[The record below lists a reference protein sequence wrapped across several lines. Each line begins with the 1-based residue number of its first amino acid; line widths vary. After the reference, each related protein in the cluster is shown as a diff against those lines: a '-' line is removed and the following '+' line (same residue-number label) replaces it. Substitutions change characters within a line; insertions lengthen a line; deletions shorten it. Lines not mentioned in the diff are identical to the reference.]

1 MPTHSGTNFKFE
13 ILQIMNHK
21 TFEIYF
27 STDNLKLAYYRI
39 VCWPERL
46 VKDRFGIHAF
56 GAQLDKNLKQ
66 LSEKLISGK
75 YSPQRGFKYYE
86 PKSSGTQRT
95 KTLLMIEDAL
105 VYQAIAN
112 VIAARNYE
120 LLAEHDDFVFG
131 SVLMPDTQQGTELI
145 KQDNPKYFF
154 FKFWKS
160 LFVRFKNSV
169 IKAIEQDKA
178 THKFETD
185 ITGFFDSI
193 PHYNLLLT
201 LSTHFGVEDEILDLL
216 SVCLNAWSGTKES
229 STPGVGI
236 PQGPQPSYL
245 LANLLLYP
253 LDKQLISEA
262 FKYYRYMDDI
272 KIYGYSESELRNV
285 LVHIDNYLKGH
296 GLSINS
302 KKTGITAIDVAKEDE
317 TVKELRRFEVIGNDY
332 TGDETFVTELSEGGL
347 ESNIIKSLLELSEQ
361 SPEEH
366 DESDTKKQLENITD
380 PEKIISFWEKEISDV
395 EKELPSLFK
404 TDSLELADPEKTDDI
419 DFIRLS
425 AKYGTAVRSLN
436 EYKQVKASDNL
447 LPYWLFALKK
457 FYWRASNYILT
468 LQHYRDNETLK
479 EELISIYLT
488 DKNYECYRYYI
499 IICLTYNF
507 KYSDRELREFFKYLK
522 TETSGLVRYALYCM
536 LIKHSDD
543 QQLKSTLRAQ
553 LSKEANNYLK
563 LITLDYWKRDANRVS
578 TMDELVKQMG
588 L

>member
-1 MPTHSGTNFKFE
+1 MSD
-13 ILQIMNHK
+13 K

-56 GAQLDKNLKQ
+56 GAQLDKNVKQ

-131 SVLMPDTQQGTELI
+131 SVLMPDTKQGTELLN
-145 KQDNPKYFF
+145 QDNSKYFF

-160 LFVRFKNSV
+160 LFVRFKDSV

-302 KKTGITAIDVAKEDE
+302 KKTSITAIDAAKEDE

-332 TGDETFVTELSEGGL
+332 TGDETFITELSEGGL
-347 ESNIIKSLLELSEQ
+347 ESNIIKSLLGLSEQ

-380 PEKIISFWEKEISDV
+380 PEKIIAFWEKEISEV

-404 TDSLELADPEKTDDI
+404 RDSLELADPEKTDDI

-425 AKYGTAVRSLN
+425 AKYGTAVRSVN
-436 EYKQVKASDNL
+436 EYKQVKAANHL

-488 DKNYECYRYYI
+488 DKNYECYRYHI
-499 IICLTYNF
+499 ITCLTYNF
-507 KYSDRELREFFKYLK
+507 RYSDRELREFFKYLK
-522 TETSGLVRYALYCM
+522 AENSELVRYALYCM

-543 QQLKSTLRAQ
+543 QQLKSTLRVQ
-553 LSKEANNYLK
+553 LSREANNYLK

-578 TMDELVKQMG
+578 SMDELVKQMG

>member
-1 MPTHSGTNFKFE
+1 
-13 ILQIMNHK
+13 
-21 TFEIYF
+21 
-27 STDNLKLAYYRI
+27 
-39 VCWPERL
+39 
-46 VKDRFGIHAF
+46 
-56 GAQLDKNLKQ
+56 
-66 LSEKLISGK
+66 
-75 YSPQRGFKYYE
+75 
-86 PKSSGTQRT
+86 
-95 KTLLMIEDAL
+95 
-105 VYQAIAN
+105 
-112 VIAARNYE
+112 
-120 LLAEHDDFVFG
+120 
-131 SVLMPDTQQGTELI
+131 
-145 KQDNPKYFF
+145 
-154 FKFWKS
+154 
-160 LFVRFKNSV
+160 
-169 IKAIEQDKA
+169 
-178 THKFETD
+178 
-185 ITGFFDSI
+185 
-193 PHYNLLLT
+193 LT
-201 LSTHFGVEDEILDLL
+201 LSIHFGVEDEILDLL

-302 KKTGITAIDVAKEDE
+302 KKTGITAIDAAKEDE

-332 TGDETFVTELSEGGL
+332 TGDETFITELSEGGL
-347 ESNIIKSLLELSEQ
+347 ESNIIKSLLGLSEQ

-366 DESDTKKQLENITD
+366 DESEIKKQLESITD
-380 PEKIISFWEKEISDV
+380 PAKIISFWEKEISEV
-395 EKELPSLFK
+395 EEELPSLFK
-404 TDSLELADPEKTDDI
+404 SDSLELADPEKTDDI

-425 AKYGTAVRSLN
+425 AKYGTALRSLS
-436 EYKQVKASDNL
+436 EYKQVKPSDNL

-468 LQHYRDNETLK
+468 LQHYKENETLR
-479 EELISIYLT
+479 EELISIYLA
-488 DKNYECYRYYI
+488 DKNYECYRYHI
-499 IICLTYNF
+499 ITCLTYNF
-507 KYSDRELREFFKYLK
+507 RYSDRELREFFKYLK
-522 TETSGLVRYALYCM
+522 AENSELVRYALYCM

-543 QQLKSTLRAQ
+543 PQLKATLRVQ

-563 LITLDYWKRDANRVS
+563 LITLDYWKKDANRAS

>member
-1 MPTHSGTNFKFE
+1 MTD
-13 ILQIMNHK
+13 K

-27 STDNLKLAYYRI
+27 NPENLKLAYYRI
-39 VCWPERL
+39 VCWPERM

-75 YSPQRGFKYYE
+75 YTPQRGFKYYE

-112 VIAARNYE
+112 VIAARNYD

-131 SVLMPDTQQGTELI
+131 SVLMPDSKEGISLLHQE
-145 KQDNPKYFF
+145 NPKYFF

-160 LFVRFKNSV
+160 LFIRFKDSV

-201 LSTHFGVEDEILDLL
+201 LSTHFKVEDEILDLL

-285 LVHIDNYLKGH
+285 LVLIDNYLKGH

-302 KKTGITAIDVAKEDE
+302 KKTGITEIDAAKEDE
-317 TVKELRRFEVIGNDY
+317 TVKELRRFEVVGNDY
-332 TGDETFVTELSEGGL
+332 TGDEAFFSELSEGGL
-347 ESNIIKSLLELSEQ
+347 VSSIIKSLLGLSEQ

-366 DESDTKKQLENITD
+366 DENDTRKHLENITD
-380 PEKIISFWEKEISDV
+380 PVKIIEFWEKEISEV

-404 TDSLELADPEKTDDI
+404 SDSLELANPEKTDDI

-425 AKYGTAVRSLN
+425 AKYGTAMRSLA
-436 EYKQVKASDNL
+436 EYKQVKANEDL
-447 LPYWLFALKK
+447 LGYWLFVLKK
-457 FYWRASNYILT
+457 FYWRASNYVLT
-468 LQHYRDNETLK
+468 LQHYRGNTKLR
-479 EELISIYLT
+479 EELISIYLS
-488 DKNYECYRYYI
+488 DKNYECYRYHV

-507 KYSDRELREFFKYLK
+507 EYIDRELREFFKYLK
-522 TETSGLVRYALYCM
+522 AENSELVRYALYCM

-543 QQLKSTLRAQ
+543 QQLKSTLKVQ
-553 LSKEANNYLK
+553 LSKEVSNYLK
-563 LITLDYWKRDANRVS
+563 LITLDYWKKDANRVNS
-578 TMDELVKQMG
+578 MDELVKQMG

>member
-1 MPTHSGTNFKFE
+1 MSD
-13 ILQIMNHK
+13 K

-56 GAQLDKNLKQ
+56 GAQLDKNVKQ

-131 SVLMPDTQQGTELI
+131 SVLMPDTKQGTELLN
-145 KQDNPKYFF
+145 QDNSKYFF

-160 LFVRFKNSV
+160 LFVRFKDSV
-169 IKAIEQDKA
+169 IKAIEQDRA

-302 KKTGITAIDVAKEDE
+302 KKTGITAIDAAKEDE

-332 TGDETFVTELSEGGL
+332 TGDETFITELSEGGL
-347 ESNIIKSLLELSEQ
+347 ESNIIKSLLGLSEQ

-380 PEKIISFWEKEISDV
+380 PEKIIAFWEKEISEV

-404 TDSLELADPEKTDDI
+404 SDSLELADPEKTDDI

-425 AKYGTAVRSLN
+425 AKYGTAVRSVN
-436 EYKQVKASDNL
+436 EYKQVKAANHL

-488 DKNYECYRYYI
+488 DKNYECYRYHI
-499 IICLTYNF
+499 ITCLTYNF

-522 TETSGLVRYALYCM
+522 AENSELVRYALYCM

-543 QQLKSTLRAQ
+543 QQLKSTLRVQ
-553 LSKEANNYLK
+553 LSREANNYLK

-578 TMDELVKQMG
+578 SMDELVKQMG

>member
-1 MPTHSGTNFKFE
+1 M
-13 ILQIMNHK
+13 
-21 TFEIYF
+21 
-27 STDNLKLAYYRI
+27 TDNPFEKYFNPQNLELAYYRI
-39 VCWPERL
+39 VCWPERM
-46 VKDRFGIHAF
+46 VKDRFGIHSF

-66 LSEKLISGK
+66 LSEKLISEK
-75 YSPQRGFKYYE
+75 YTPQRGFKYYE

-112 VIAARNYE
+112 VIAERNYD

-131 SVLMPDTQQGTELI
+131 SILMPDSKEGTNLL
-145 KQDNPKYFF
+145 KQENPKYFF

-160 LFVRFKNSV
+160 LFIRFKDSV
-169 IKAIEQDKA
+169 IKAIERDKA

-201 LSTHFGVEDEILDLL
+201 LSTHFKVEDEILDLL

-285 LVHIDNYLKGH
+285 LVLIDNYLKGN

-302 KKTGITAIDVAKEDE
+302 KKTGITLIDAANEDE
-317 TVKELRRFEVIGNDY
+317 TVKELRRFEVVGNDY
-332 TGDETFVTELSEGGL
+332 TGDETFFIELSGGGL
-347 ESNIIKSLLELSEQ
+347 ESNVIKSLLSLSEQ
-361 SPEEH
+361 SPEEKG
-366 DESDTKKQLENITD
+366 ESDVKKHLENITD
-380 PEKIISFWEKEISDV
+380 TDKIIEFWEKEVSEV
-395 EKELPSLFK
+395 EKELPALFK
-404 TDSLELADPEKTDDI
+404 SDSLELANPEKTDDI
-419 DFIRLS
+419 DLIRLS
-425 AKYGTAVRSLN
+425 AKYGTALRSLS
-436 EYKQVKASDNL
+436 EYKQVKANDEL

-457 FYWRASNYILT
+457 YYWRASNYVLT
-468 LQHYRDNETLK
+468 LQHYRGNTKLR

-488 DKNYECYRYYI
+488 DKNYECYRYHV

-507 KYSDRELREFFKYLK
+507 EYIDRELREFFKYLK
-522 TETSGLVRYALYCM
+522 AENSELVRYALYCM

-543 QQLKSTLRAQ
+543 QQLKSTLKVQ
-553 LSKEANNYLK
+553 LSKESSNYLK
-563 LITLDYWKRDANRVS
+563 LITLDYWKKDTNRVNS
-578 TMDELVKQMG
+578 MDELVKQMG

>member
-1 MPTHSGTNFKFE
+1 
-13 ILQIMNHK
+13 MNDK
-21 TFEIYF
+21 TLEKYF
-27 STDNLKLAYYRI
+27 NTDNLKLAYFRI

-56 GAQLDKNLKQ
+56 GAQLDKNLVQ
-66 LSEKLISGK
+66 LSHKLISGK

-112 VIAARNYE
+112 IIASRNYV

-131 SVLMPDTQQGTELI
+131 SVLTPDTSHGIELLI
-145 KQDNPKYFF
+145 QENPKYFF
-154 FKFWKS
+154 FKHWKS
-160 LFVRFKNSV
+160 LFVRFKDSI

-216 SVCLNAWSGTKES
+216 SVCLNGWSGTKES

-245 LANLLLYP
+245 LANLLLHP
-253 LDKQLISEA
+253 LDKQLISGA

-272 KIYGYSESELRNV
+272 KIYGYSESELRDV
-285 LVHIDNYLKGH
+285 LVLIDNYLKGL

-302 KKTGITAIDVAKEDE
+302 KKTGIAAIDAAKEDE
-317 TVKELRRFEVIGNDY
+317 TVKELRKFEVIGNDY
-332 TGDETFVTELSEGGL
+332 SGDEVIFTELSEGGL
-347 ESNIIKSLLELSEQ
+347 ENSLIKSLLGLSDQ
-361 SPEEH
+361 SPDEH
-366 DESDTKKQLENITD
+366 DESDVKKQLENITD
-380 PEKIISFWEKEISDV
+380 PEKIIAFWEKEISDV
-395 EKELPSLFK
+395 EQELPSLFK
-404 TDSLELADPEKTDDI
+404 SNSLELAEPEKTDDI

-425 AKYGTAVRSLN
+425 AKYGTAVRSLS
-436 EYKQVKASDNL
+436 EFKAIKASDNL

-468 LQHYRDNETLK
+468 LQHYRGNATLR
-479 EELISIYLT
+479 EELVSIYIS
-488 DKNYECYRYYI
+488 DKNYECYRYHI
-499 IICLTYNF
+499 ITCLTYNF
-507 KYSDRELREFFKYLK
+507 QYTDRELRAFFKYLK
-522 TETSGLVRYALYCM
+522 AESSELVRYALYCL

-553 LSKEANNYLK
+553 LSKEVNNYLK
-563 LITLDYWKRDANRVS
+563 LITLDYWKKDANRVS

>member
-1 MPTHSGTNFKFE
+1 MTEN
-13 ILQIMNHK
+13 

-27 STDNLKLAYYRI
+27 NPDNLKLAYYRI
-39 VCWPERL
+39 VCWPERM

-56 GAQLDKNLKQ
+56 GAQLEKNLKQ

-75 YSPQRGFKYYE
+75 YTPQSGFKYYE

-112 VIAARNYE
+112 VIAARNYD

-131 SVLMPDTQQGTELI
+131 SVLMPDSKEGTDLL
-145 KQDNPKYFF
+145 KQENPKYFF

-160 LFVRFKNSV
+160 LFIRFKDSV

-201 LSTHFGVEDEILDLL
+201 LSTHFKVEDEILDLL

-285 LVHIDNYLKGH
+285 LVLIDNYLKGH

-302 KKTGITAIDVAKEDE
+302 KKTGITEIDAAKEDE
-317 TVKELRRFEVIGNDY
+317 TVKELRRFEVVGNDY
-332 TGDETFVTELSEGGL
+332 TGDEAFFSELSEGGL
-347 ESNIIKSLLELSEQ
+347 ESSIIKSLLGLSEQ

-366 DESDTKKQLENITD
+366 DENDTKKHLENITD
-380 PEKIISFWEKEISDV
+380 PEKIIEFWEKEISEVD
-395 EKELPSLFK
+395 KELPGLFK
-404 TDSLELADPEKTDDI
+404 SDSLELANPEKTDDI

-425 AKYGTAVRSLN
+425 AKYGTALRSLA
-436 EYKQVKASDNL
+436 EYKQVKANEGL

-457 FYWRASNYILT
+457 FYWRASNYVLT
-468 LQHYRDNETLK
+468 LQHYRGNTKLR
-479 EELISIYLT
+479 EELISIYLS
-488 DKNYECYRYYI
+488 DKNYECYRYHV

-507 KYSDRELREFFKYLK
+507 EYIDRELREFFKYLK
-522 TETSGLVRYALYCM
+522 AENSELVRYALYCM

-543 QQLKSTLRAQ
+543 QQLKSTLKVQ
-553 LSKEANNYLK
+553 LSRETSNYLK
-563 LITLDYWKRDANRVS
+563 LITLDYWKKDANRVNS
-578 TMDELVKQMG
+578 MDELVKQMG

>member
-1 MPTHSGTNFKFE
+1 MSD
-13 ILQIMNHK
+13 K

-56 GAQLDKNLKQ
+56 GAQLDKNVKQ

-131 SVLMPDTQQGTELI
+131 SVLMPDTKQGTELLN
-145 KQDNPKYFF
+145 QDNSKYFF

-160 LFVRFKNSV
+160 LFVRFKDSV

-302 KKTGITAIDVAKEDE
+302 KKTGITAIDAAKEDE

-332 TGDETFVTELSEGGL
+332 TGDETFITELSEGGL
-347 ESNIIKSLLELSEQ
+347 ESNIIKSLLGLSEQ

-380 PEKIISFWEKEISDV
+380 PEKIIAFWEKEISEV

-404 TDSLELADPEKTDDI
+404 SDSLELADPEKTDDI

-425 AKYGTAVRSLN
+425 AKYGTAVRSVN
-436 EYKQVKASDNL
+436 EYKQVKAANHL

-488 DKNYECYRYYI
+488 DKNYECYRYHI
-499 IICLTYNF
+499 ITCLTYNF
-507 KYSDRELREFFKYLK
+507 RYSDRELREFFKYLK
-522 TETSGLVRYALYCM
+522 AENSELVRYALYCM

-543 QQLKSTLRAQ
+543 QQLKSTLRVK
-553 LSKEANNYLK
+553 LSRETNNYLK

-578 TMDELVKQMG
+578 SMDELVKQMG

>member
-1 MPTHSGTNFKFE
+1 
-13 ILQIMNHK
+13 MNK
-21 TFEIYF
+21 KVLETYF
-27 STDNLKLAYYRI
+27 NIENLRLAYYRI

-56 GAQLDKNLKQ
+56 GAKLDKNLKQ
-66 LSEKLISGK
+66 LSIKLISGE

-112 VIAARNYE
+112 IIALRNYD

-131 SVLMPDTQQGTELI
+131 SVLMPDTKPGIELLH
-145 KQDNPKYFF
+145 QENPKYFF

-160 LFVRFKNSV
+160 LFIRFKDSV

-201 LSTHFGVEDEILDLL
+201 LSTHFRVEDEILDLL

-285 LVHIDNYLKGH
+285 LVLIDNYLKGH

-302 KKTGITAIDVAKEDE
+302 KKTGITSIDAAKEDE
-317 TVKELRRFEVIGNDY
+317 TVKELRRFEVIGTDY
-332 TGDETFVTELSEGGL
+332 TGDETIINELSEGGL
-347 ESNIIKSLLELSEQ
+347 KSNIIKTLLGLSEQ
-361 SPEEH
+361 SPEDNNEN
-366 DESDTKKQLENITD
+366 DVKKNLENITD
-380 PEKIISFWEKEISDV
+380 PNKIIEFWEKEISEV
-395 EKELPSLFK
+395 ERELPTLFIA
-404 TDSLELADPEKTDDI
+404 DSLELSDPDNTDDI

-425 AKYGTAVRSLN
+425 AKYGTAIRALA
-436 EYKQVKASDNL
+436 EYKKVNASENL

-457 FYWRASNYILT
+457 YYWRANNYVLT
-468 LQHYRDNETLK
+468 LQHYKYNKSLK
-479 EELISIYLT
+479 EELTAIYRS
-488 DKNYECYRYYI
+488 DKNYECYRYHI
-499 IICLTYNF
+499 ISCLTYNF
-507 KYSDRELREFFKYLK
+507 EYSDRELRTFFKYLK
-522 TETSGLVRYALYCM
+522 EENSELVRYALYCM
-536 LIKHSDD
+536 IINHSDD
-543 QQLKSTLRAQ
+543 QQLQSTLRVQ
-553 LSKEANNYLK
+553 LSKEENNYLK
-563 LITLDYWKRDANRVS
+563 LITLDYWKRDTNRIN
-578 TMDELVKQMG
+578 TMDELVKLMG

>member
-1 MPTHSGTNFKFE
+1 MSE
-13 ILQIMNHK
+13 K

-27 STDNLKLAYYRI
+27 SSDNLKLAYYRI

-56 GAQLDKNLKQ
+56 GAQLNKNLKQ
-66 LSEKLISGK
+66 LSEKLICGK

-131 SVLMPDTQQGTELI
+131 SVLMPDTSQGVELI
-145 KQDNPKYFF
+145 HQENPKYFF

-160 LFVRFKNSV
+160 LFVRFKDSV

-178 THKFETD
+178 THKLETD

-216 SVCLNAWSGTKES
+216 SICLNAWSGTKES

-285 LVHIDNYLKGH
+285 LVLIDNYLKGL

-302 KKTGITAIDVAKEDE
+302 KKTGITAIDAANEDE
-317 TVKELRRFEVIGNDY
+317 TVKELRRFEVIGSDY
-332 TGDETFVTELSEGGL
+332 TGEETFFTELSEGGL
-347 ESNIIKSLLELSEQ
+347 ESNIIKSLLGLSEQ
-361 SPEEH
+361 SPGEH
-366 DESDTKKQLENITD
+366 DESDSKKQIENITD
-380 PEKIISFWEKEISDV
+380 PEKIIAFWEKEISEV
-395 EKELPSLFK
+395 EQELPSLFK
-404 TDSLELADPEKTDDI
+404 SGTLELTDPEKTDDI

-425 AKYGTAVRSLN
+425 AKYGTAVRSLS
-436 EYKQVKASDNL
+436 EYKQVEASDNL

-468 LQHYRDNETLK
+468 LQHYRVNETLRN
-479 EELISIYLT
+479 ELVSIYLS
-488 DKNYECYRYYI
+488 DKNYECYRYHI

-507 KYSDRELREFFKYLK
+507 AYTDRELRLFFKYLK
-522 TETSGLVRYALYCM
+522 SEKSELVRYALYCM
-536 LIKHSDD
+536 LIKHTDD
-543 QQLKSTLRAQ
+543 QQLQSTLRAQ
-553 LSKEANNYLK
+553 LSKETNNYLK
-563 LITLDYWKRDANRVS
+563 LITLDYWKKNESRVS
-578 TMDELVKQMG
+578 TMEELVKQMG

>member
-1 MPTHSGTNFKFE
+1 MSVNP
-13 ILQIMNHK
+13 L
-21 TFEIYF
+21 EIYF
-27 STDNLKLAYYRI
+27 SPNNIKLAYFRL
-39 VCWPERL
+39 VCSQERL

-56 GAQLDKNLKQ
+56 GTQFEKNVIQ
-66 LSEKLISGK
+66 LSEKLISGA
-75 YSPQRGFKYYE
+75 YTPQRGFKFYE

-112 VIAARNYE
+112 IIALRNYD

-131 SVLMPDTQQGTELI
+131 SVLLEDTKLGADLI
-145 KQDNPKYFF
+145 NQENPKYFF

-160 LFVRFKNSV
+160 LFVRFKDSV
-169 IKAIEQDKA
+169 IKAIEHDKA

-201 LSTHFGVEDEILDLL
+201 LSIHFGVEDEILDLL

-236 PQGPQPSYL
+236 PQGPQASFL

-272 KIYGYSESELRNV
+272 KIYGYSDGELRNV
-285 LVHIDNYLKGH
+285 LVLIDNYLKGH

-302 KKTGITAIDVAKEDE
+302 KKTKITTIDPEKEDE
-317 TVKELRRFEVIGNDY
+317 TVLELRRFEVMGSSY
-332 TGDETFVTELSEGGL
+332 FGDEDLSIELSEGGM
-347 ESNIIKSLLELSEQ
+347 ERSVIKSLLGLSEQ
-361 SPEEH
+361 SPEGY
-366 DESDTKKQLENITD
+366 DESDVNKLLEKNITD
-380 PEKIISFWEKEISDV
+380 PAEVIAFWKKEINEV
-395 EKELPSLFK
+395 EIELPNLFRK
-404 TDSLELADPEKTDDI
+404 DTIELIDPENTDDI

-425 AKYGTAVRSLN
+425 AKYGYAIRSLS
-436 EYKQVKASDNL
+436 EYEQVKASDDL
-447 LPYWLFALKK
+447 LVYWLFALKK
-457 FYWRASNYILT
+457 FYWRASNYLLT
-468 LQHYRDNETLK
+468 LQHYRGNEALK
-479 EELISIYLT
+479 NELFVIYQS
-488 DKNYECYRYYI
+488 DKYYECYRYHLI
-499 IICLTYNF
+499 TCLTYNF
-507 KYSDRELREFFKYLK
+507 DYIDKELREFFKYLK
-522 TETSGLVRYALYCM
+522 SENSELVRYALYCL
-536 LIKHSDD
+536 LIKHSND
-543 QQLKSTLRAQ
+543 QQLKSTLRVQ
-553 LSKEANNYLK
+553 LSKETSTYLK
-563 LITLDYWKRDANRVS
+563 LITLDYWKKDTNRVN

>member
-1 MPTHSGTNFKFE
+1 MSEG
-13 ILQIMNHK
+13 I
-21 TFEIYF
+21 FEIYF
-27 STDNLKLAYYRI
+27 GTANLKLAYYRI

-46 VKDRFGIHAF
+46 VKDRFGIYAF
-56 GAQLDKNLKQ
+56 GAHLDKNIKQ
-66 LSEKLISGK
+66 LSEKLISRE

-86 PKSSGTQRT
+86 PKSTGTQRT

-112 VIAARNYE
+112 VIASRNYDI
-120 LLAEHDDFVFG
+120 LAEHNDFVFG
-131 SVLMPDTQQGTELI
+131 SVLMPETKQGAELI
-145 KQDNPKYFF
+145 NQENPKYFF
-154 FKFWKS
+154 FNFWKS
-160 LFVRFKNSV
+160 LFIRFKESV

-178 THKFETD
+178 TYKFETD

-193 PHYNLLLT
+193 PHFNLLLT
-201 LSTHFGVEDEILDLL
+201 LSTHFNVEDEILDLL

-245 LANLLLYP
+245 LGNLLLYP

-272 KIYGYSESELRNV
+272 KIYGYSESELQNV
-285 LVHIDNYLKGH
+285 LVLIDNYLKGN

-302 KKTGITAIDVAKEDE
+302 KKTGINPIDAAKEDE
-317 TVKELRRFEVIGNDY
+317 TVKELRRFEVIGSDY
-332 TGDETFVTELSEGGL
+332 AGDNGIIRELSEGGL
-347 ESNIIKSLLELSEQ
+347 ENNVIKTLLGLSDQ
-361 SPEEH
+361 SPEEY
-366 DESDTKKQLENITD
+366 DETDAKKHIENITD
-380 PEKIISFWEKEISDV
+380 PEKIIAFWEKEISEV

-404 TDSLELADPEKTDDI
+404 TDALELSDPEKTDDI

-425 AKYGTAVRSLN
+425 AKYGTAIRSLS
-436 EYKQVKASDNL
+436 EYKQVKASEDL

-468 LQHYRDNETLK
+468 LQHYKGNIILK
-479 EELISIYLT
+479 ENLISIYLA
-488 DKNYECYRYYI
+488 DKNYECYRYHI
-499 IICLTYNF
+499 ITCLTYNF
-507 KYSDRELREFFKYLK
+507 EYTDKELREFFKNLK
-522 TETSGLVRYALYCM
+522 AENSDLVRYALYCL

-543 QQLKSTLRAQ
+543 QQLQSTLKVQ
-553 LSKEANNYLK
+553 LSKEPNNYLK
-563 LITLDYWKRDANRVS
+563 LITLDYWKRNAHRVN
-578 TMDELVKQMG
+578 TMDELVKQIG

>member
-1 MPTHSGTNFKFE
+1 
-13 ILQIMNHK
+13 MNK
-21 TFEIYF
+21 KVLETYF
-27 STDNLKLAYYRI
+27 NIENLRLAYYRI

-66 LSEKLISGK
+66 LSAKLISGE

-112 VIAARNYE
+112 VIASRNYDT
-120 LLAEHDDFVFG
+120 LAEHDDFVFG
-131 SVLMPDTQQGTELI
+131 SVLMPETKPGIELLQQE
-145 KQDNPKYFF
+145 NPKYFF

-160 LFVRFKNSV
+160 LFIRFKDSV

-201 LSTHFGVEDEILDLL
+201 LSAHFRVEDEILDLL

-285 LVHIDNYLKGH
+285 LVLIDNYLKGH

-302 KKTGITAIDVAKEDE
+302 KKTGITSIDTAKEDE
-317 TVKELRRFEVIGNDY
+317 TVKELRRFEVIGTDY
-332 TGDETFVTELSEGGL
+332 TGDETIINELSEGGL
-347 ESNIIKSLLELSEQ
+347 ESNIIKTLLGLSEQ
-361 SPEEH
+361 SPEDNNE
-366 DESDTKKQLENITD
+366 DDVKKNLENITD
-380 PEKIISFWEKEISDV
+380 PNKIIEFWEKEISEV
-395 EKELPSLFK
+395 ESELPTLFIA
-404 TDSLELADPEKTDDI
+404 DSLELSDPDNTDDI

-425 AKYGTAVRSLN
+425 AKYGTAIRALT
-436 EYKQVKASDNL
+436 EYKQVNASVHL

-457 FYWRASNYILT
+457 YYWRANNYVLT
-468 LQHYRDNETLK
+468 LQHYKYNKSLK
-479 EELISIYLT
+479 EELTAIYRS
-488 DKNYECYRYYI
+488 DKNYECYRYHI
-499 IICLTYNF
+499 ISCLTYNF
-507 KYSDRELREFFKYLK
+507 EYTDRELRTFFKYLK
-522 TETSGLVRYALYCM
+522 EENSELVRYALYCM
-536 LIKHSDD
+536 IIKHSDD
-543 QQLKSTLRAQ
+543 QQLQSTLRVQ
-553 LSKEANNYLK
+553 LSKEESNYLK
-563 LITLDYWKRDANRVS
+563 LITLDYWKRDANRIN
-578 TMDELVKQMG
+578 TMDELVKLMG

>member
-1 MPTHSGTNFKFE
+1 MSD
-13 ILQIMNHK
+13 K

-56 GAQLDKNLKQ
+56 GAQLDKNVKQ

-131 SVLMPDTQQGTELI
+131 SVLMPDTKQGTELLN
-145 KQDNPKYFF
+145 QDNSKYFF

-160 LFVRFKNSV
+160 LFVRFKDSV

-302 KKTGITAIDVAKEDE
+302 KKTGITAIDAAKEDE

-332 TGDETFVTELSEGGL
+332 TGDETFITELSEGGL
-347 ESNIIKSLLELSEQ
+347 ESNIIKSLLGLSEQ

-380 PEKIISFWEKEISDV
+380 PEKIIAFWEKEISEV

-404 TDSLELADPEKTDDI
+404 SDSLELADPEKTDDI

-425 AKYGTAVRSLN
+425 AKYGTAVRSVN
-436 EYKQVKASDNL
+436 EYKQVKAANHL

-488 DKNYECYRYYI
+488 DKNYECYRYHI
-499 IICLTYNF
+499 ITCLTYNF
-507 KYSDRELREFFKYLK
+507 RYSDRELREFFKHLK
-522 TETSGLVRYALYCM
+522 AENSELVRYALYCM

-543 QQLKSTLRAQ
+543 QQLKSTLRVQ
-553 LSKEANNYLK
+553 LSREANNYLK

-578 TMDELVKQMG
+578 SMDELVKQMG

>member
-1 MPTHSGTNFKFE
+1 MSNT
-13 ILQIMNHK
+13 

-27 STDNLKLAYYRI
+27 GIENLKLAYYRI

-56 GAQLDKNLKQ
+56 GAQLDKNLAQ
-66 LSEKLISGK
+66 LSDKILSGS
-75 YSPQRGFKYYE
+75 YTPQRGFKYYE

-105 VYQAIAN
+105 VYQSIAN
-112 VIAARNYE
+112 VIASRNYD
-120 LLAEHDDFVFG
+120 LLAEHEDFVFG
-131 SVLMPDTQQGTELI
+131 SVLMPDTKGGYEIL
-145 KQDNPKYFF
+145 KQANPKFFF

-160 LFVRFKNSV
+160 LFVRFKDSV
-169 IKAIEQDKA
+169 IKAIEQDEA

-201 LSTHFGVEDEILDLL
+201 LSTQFSVEDEILDLL

-272 KIYGYSESELRNV
+272 NIYGYSEVELRNV
-285 LVHIDNYLKGH
+285 LVLIDNYLKGH

-302 KKTGITAIDVAKEDE
+302 KKTGISSIDKDKEDA

-332 TGDETFVTELSEGGL
+332 TGDEVLFNELSKGGL
-347 ESNIIKSLLELSEQ
+347 ENNVINSILGLSDQ
-361 SPEEH
+361 SPEEN
-366 DESDTKKQLENITD
+366 DEQGYIRIFENITD
-380 PEKIISFWEKEISDV
+380 QNAIIAFWEKEIAEV

-404 TDSLELADPEKTDDI
+404 IGTLELNEPSKTDDI

-425 AKYGTAVRSLN
+425 AKYGTAIRSLL
-436 EYKQVKASDNL
+436 EYKPIKALEKL
-447 LPYWLFALKK
+447 LPYWLFAFKK

-468 LQHYRDNETLK
+468 LQYYSGNSQLK
-479 EELISIYLT
+479 EDLISIFEK
-488 DKNYECYRYYI
+488 DKNYECYRYHI
-499 IICLTYNF
+499 ITCLTYNF
-507 KYSDRELREFFKYLK
+507 KYTDKELRDFFKYIK
-522 TETSGLVRYALYCM
+522 SENSELVRYAMYCM
-536 LIKHSDD
+536 LIRHTSDS
-543 QQLKSTLRAQ
+543 QLQSTLRVQ
-553 LSKEANNYLK
+553 LSKEANTYLK
-563 LITLDYWKRDANRVS
+563 LITLDYWKRDSDRVS
-578 TMDELVKQMG
+578 SMDELVKMIG

>member
-1 MPTHSGTNFKFE
+1 MTEN
-13 ILQIMNHK
+13 

-27 STDNLKLAYYRI
+27 NPENLRLAYFRI
-39 VCWPERL
+39 VCWPERM

-56 GAQLDKNLKQ
+56 GSQLDKNLKH

-75 YSPQRGFKYYE
+75 YTPKRGFKYYE

-112 VIAARNYE
+112 VIAARNYD

-131 SVLMPDTQQGTELI
+131 SVLMPDSKEGTNLLSQE
-145 KQDNPKYFF
+145 NPKYFF

-160 LFVRFKNSV
+160 LFIRFKDSV

-201 LSTHFGVEDEILDLL
+201 LSTHFKVEDEILDLL

-229 STPGVGI
+229 NTPGVGI

-285 LVHIDNYLKGH
+285 LVLIDNYLKGH

-302 KKTGITAIDVAKEDE
+302 KKTGITEIDADKEDE
-317 TVKELRRFEVIGNDY
+317 TVKELRRFEVVGNDY
-332 TGDETFVTELSEGGL
+332 TGDEAFFSELSEGGL
-347 ESNIIKSLLELSEQ
+347 KSSIIKSLLGLSEQ

-366 DESDTKKQLENITD
+366 DENDTKKNLENITD
-380 PEKIISFWEKEISDV
+380 PDKIIEFWEKEISEV
-395 EKELPSLFK
+395 EKELPALFK
-404 TDSLELADPEKTDDI
+404 SDSLELANPEKTDDI

-425 AKYGTAVRSLN
+425 AKYGTALRSLS
-436 EYKQVKASDNL
+436 EYKQVKANEDL
-447 LPYWLFALKK
+447 LAYWLFALKK
-457 FYWRASNYILT
+457 FYWRASNYVLT
-468 LQHYRDNETLK
+468 LQHYRSNTKLR
-479 EELISIYLT
+479 EELISIYLS
-488 DKNYECYRYYI
+488 DKNYECYRYHV

-507 KYSDRELREFFKYLK
+507 EYIDRELREFFKYLK
-522 TETSGLVRYALYCM
+522 TENSELVRYALYCM

-543 QQLKSTLRAQ
+543 QQLKSTLKVQ
-553 LSKEANNYLK
+553 LSREASNYLK
-563 LITLDYWKRDANRVS
+563 LITLDYWKKDANRVNS
-578 TMDELVKQMG
+578 MDELVKQMG

>member
-1 MPTHSGTNFKFE
+1 MHD
-13 ILQIMNHK
+13 K
-21 TFEIYF
+21 TLEIYF

-56 GAQLDKNLKQ
+56 GAHLDKNLKQ
-66 LSEKLISGK
+66 LSDKLISGK

-120 LLAEHDDFVFG
+120 LLAEHNDFVFG
-131 SVLMPDTQQGTELI
+131 SVLMPETRLGTELLMQ
-145 KQDNPKYFF
+145 KNPKYFF
-154 FKFWKS
+154 FRFWKS
-160 LFVRFKNSV
+160 LFVRFKDSV

-185 ITGFFDSI
+185 ITGFFDSV

-201 LSTHFGVEDEILDLL
+201 LSTHFGVEDQILDLL

-272 KIYGYSESELRNV
+272 KIYGYSETELRNV
-285 LVHIDNYLKGH
+285 LVLIDNYLKGH

-302 KKTGITAIDVAKEDE
+302 KKTSITPIDLAKEDE
-317 TVKELRRFEVIGNDY
+317 TVKELRKLEVIGNDY
-332 TGDETFVTELSEGGL
+332 TGDETIINELSEGGL
-347 ESNIIKSLLELSEQ
+347 ESNINRTLLELSDQ
-361 SPEEH
+361 SPEEN
-366 DESDTKKQLENITD
+366 DEGDAKKQIENITEPD
-380 PEKIISFWEKEISDV
+380 EIIEFWEKEISEV
-395 EKELPSLFK
+395 EKELPTLFRSN
-404 TDSLELADPEKTDDI
+404 SLELADPENTDDI

-425 AKYGTAVRSLN
+425 AKYGTAIRSLS
-436 EYKQVKASDNL
+436 EYKDVKASDDL

-468 LQHYRDNETLK
+468 LQHYKGNDNLK
-479 EELISIYLT
+479 QELINIYCS
-488 DKNYECYRYYI
+488 DKNYECYRYHI

-507 KYSDRELREFFKYLK
+507 NYTDKELREFFKYLK
-522 TETSGLVRYALYCM
+522 AENSELVRYALYCM

-543 QQLKSTLRAQ
+543 QQLKSTIKGQ
-553 LSKEANNYLK
+553 LSKEPNNYLK
-563 LITLDYWKRDANRVS
+563 LITLDYWKRDVNRVN

>member
-1 MPTHSGTNFKFE
+1 MSD
-13 ILQIMNHK
+13 K

-27 STDNLKLAYYRI
+27 STENLKLAYYRI

-56 GAQLDKNLKQ
+56 GAQLDKNVKQ

-75 YSPQRGFKYYE
+75 FSPQRGFKYYE

-131 SVLMPDTQQGTELI
+131 SVLMPDTKQGTELLN
-145 KQDNPKYFF
+145 QDNSKYFF

-160 LFVRFKNSV
+160 LFVRFKDSV

-302 KKTGITAIDVAKEDE
+302 KKTGITAIDAAKEDE

-332 TGDETFVTELSEGGL
+332 TGDETFITELSEGGL
-347 ESNIIKSLLELSEQ
+347 ESNIIKSLLGLSEQ

-380 PEKIISFWEKEISDV
+380 PEKIIAFWEKEISEV

-404 TDSLELADPEKTDDI
+404 SDSLELADPEKTDDI

-425 AKYGTAVRSLN
+425 AKYGTAVRSVN
-436 EYKQVKASDNL
+436 EYKQVKAANHL

-488 DKNYECYRYYI
+488 DKNYECYRYHI
-499 IICLTYNF
+499 ITCLTYNF
-507 KYSDRELREFFKYLK
+507 RYSDRELREFFKYLK
-522 TETSGLVRYALYCM
+522 AENSELVRYALYCM

-543 QQLKSTLRAQ
+543 QQLKSTLRVQ
-553 LSKEANNYLK
+553 LSREANNYLK

-578 TMDELVKQMG
+578 SMDELVKQMG

>member
-1 MPTHSGTNFKFE
+1 
-13 ILQIMNHK
+13 MNK
-21 TFEIYF
+21 ETFEIYF
-27 STDNLKLAYYRI
+27 GIENLKLAYFRI

-56 GAQLDKNLKQ
+56 GADLDNNLRL

-75 YSPQRGFKYYE
+75 YSPQRAFKYYE

-95 KTLLMIEDAL
+95 KSLLMIEDAL

-112 VIAARNYE
+112 VIASRNYD
-120 LLAEHDDFVFG
+120 LLAEHDNFVFG
-131 SVLMPDTQQGTELI
+131 SVLVPETKQGVELLH
-145 KQDNPKYFF
+145 KEDPKYFF
-154 FKFWKS
+154 FKFWKT
-160 LFVRFKNSV
+160 LFVKFKDSV
-169 IKAIEQDKA
+169 IKAIELDKA

-201 LSTHFGVEDEILDLL
+201 LSTHFGVEDDILDLL

-272 KIYGYSESELRNV
+272 NIYGYSEDELRNV
-285 LVHIDNYLKGH
+285 LVIIDNYLKGN
-296 GLSINS
+296 GLSINA
-302 KKTGITAIDVAKEDE
+302 KKTGITPIDKEKEDA
-317 TVKELRRFEVIGNDY
+317 TVKELKRFEVLGNDY
-332 TGDETFVTELSEGGL
+332 SGDESALNELSEGGL
-347 ESNIIKSLLELSEQ
+347 EGSVIRKLLGLSDQ

-366 DESDTKKQLENITD
+366 DEGEAKKLIESITD
-380 PEKIISFWEKEISDV
+380 PDKILEFWEKEISDV
-395 EKELPSLFK
+395 ERELPALFK
-404 TDSLELADPEKTDDI
+404 KDSFELSDPENTDDI
-419 DFIRLS
+419 DFIRQS
-425 AKYGTAVRSLN
+425 AKYGTAVQSLS
-436 EYKQVKASDNL
+436 EYKPVEASEDL

-457 FYWRASNYILT
+457 FYWRASNYVLT
-468 LQHYRDNETLK
+468 LQHYKGNKKLK
-479 EELISIYLT
+479 EELISIYLN
-488 DKNYECYRYYI
+488 DKNYECFRYHI

-507 KYSDRELREFFKYLK
+507 EYTDRELRNFFKYMK
-522 TETSGLVRYALYCM
+522 SEYSELVRYALYCL

-543 QQLKSTLRAQ
+543 QQLQSTLRVQ
-553 LSKEANNYLK
+553 LSREANNYLK
-563 LITLDYWKRDANRVS
+563 LITLDYWKRDALRAN
-578 TMDELVKQMG
+578 TMYELVKSIG

>member
-1 MPTHSGTNFKFE
+1 MTDN
-13 ILQIMNHK
+13 
-21 TFEIYF
+21 TFETYF
-27 STDNLKLAYYRI
+27 NVENLKLAYFRI
-39 VCWPERL
+39 FCSNERL

-56 GAQLDKNLKQ
+56 GSQLDKNAKH
-66 LSEKLISGK
+66 LSEKLQSGD
-75 YSPQRGFKYYE
+75 YTPQRGFKFYE

-112 VIAARNYE
+112 IIAARSYD

-131 SVLMPDTQQGTELI
+131 SVLTPDSKLGAELLNI
-145 KQDNPKYFF
+145 ENPRFFF
-154 FKFWKS
+154 FKPWKS
-160 LFVRFKNSV
+160 LFPRFKESV
-169 IKAIEQDKA
+169 IRAIEQDKA

-201 LSTHFGVEDEILDLL
+201 LSTHFKVEDEILDLL

-253 LDKQLISEA
+253 LDKQLISAA

-272 KIYGYSESELRNV
+272 KIYGYSENELRNV
-285 LVHIDNYLKGH
+285 LILIDNYLKGN

-302 KKTGITAIDVAKEDE
+302 KKTGITEIDAAKEDE
-317 TVKELRRFEVIGNDY
+317 TVKELRRFEVVGNDY
-332 TGDETFVTELSEGGL
+332 TGDEVFFSEYRESGL
-347 ESNIIKSLLELSEQ
+347 ESNVIKSLLGLSDQ

-366 DESDTKKQLENITD
+366 DESDTKKHLENITD
-380 PEKIISFWEKEISDV
+380 PDKIIKFWEKEISEV
-395 EKELPSLFK
+395 EKELPALFK
-404 TDSLELADPEKTDDI
+404 SDSLDLANPEKTEDI

-425 AKYGTAVRSLN
+425 AKYGNALRSLADFRQEKAN
-436 EYKQVKASDNL
+436 EEL
-447 LPYWLFALKK
+447 LNYWLFALKK
-457 FYWRASNYILT
+457 FFWRASNFVLT
-468 LQHYRDNETLK
+468 LQHYHGNTKLR
-479 EELISIYLT
+479 EELITIYLY
-488 DKNYECYRYYI
+488 DKNYEFYRYHVI
-499 IICLTYNF
+499 TCLTYNF
-507 KYSDRELREFFKYLK
+507 RYSDRELREFFKYLK
-522 TETSGLVRYALYCM
+522 AETSELVRYALYCM

-543 QQLKSTLRAQ
+543 QQLKSTLRMQ
-553 LSKEANNYLK
+553 LSREANNYLK
-563 LITLDYWKRDANRVS
+563 LITLDYWKRDATRLS
-578 TMDELVKQMG
+578 TMDELMKQMG

>member
-1 MPTHSGTNFKFE
+1 MSE
-13 ILQIMNHK
+13 K

-27 STDNLKLAYYRI
+27 SPDNLKLAYYRI

-56 GAQLDKNLKQ
+56 GAQLNKNVKQ

-120 LLAEHDDFVFG
+120 LLAEHDYFVFG
-131 SVLMPDTQQGTELI
+131 SVLMPDTSQGVELI
-145 KQDNPKYFF
+145 HQENPKYFF

-160 LFVRFKNSV
+160 LFVRFKDSV

-216 SVCLNAWSGTKES
+216 SICLNAWSGTKES

-285 LVHIDNYLKGH
+285 LVLIDNYLKGL

-302 KKTGITAIDVAKEDE
+302 KKTGITAIDAANEDE
-317 TVKELRRFEVIGNDY
+317 TVKELRRFEVIGNEY
-332 TGDETFVTELSEGGL
+332 TGEETFFTELSEGGL
-347 ESNIIKSLLELSEQ
+347 EINIIKSLLGLSEQ
-361 SPEEH
+361 SPGEH
-366 DESDTKKQLENITD
+366 DESDSKKQIENITD
-380 PEKIISFWEKEISDV
+380 PEKIIEFWEKEISEV
-395 EKELPSLFK
+395 EQELPSLFK
-404 TDSLELADPEKTDDI
+404 SGTLELTDPEKTDDI

-425 AKYGTAVRSLN
+425 AKYGTAVRSLS

-468 LQHYRDNETLK
+468 LQHYRGNETLRN
-479 EELISIYLT
+479 ELVSIYQS
-488 DKNYECYRYYI
+488 DKNYECYRYHI

-507 KYSDRELREFFKYLK
+507 AYTDRELRLFFKYLK
-522 TETSGLVRYALYCM
+522 SEKSELVRYALYCM
-536 LIKHSDD
+536 LIKHTDD
-543 QQLKSTLRAQ
+543 QQLQSTLRAQ
-553 LSKEANNYLK
+553 LSKETNNYLK
-563 LITLDYWKRDANRVS
+563 LITLDYWKKNESRVS
-578 TMDELVKQMG
+578 TMEELVKQMG

>member
-1 MPTHSGTNFKFE
+1 MSD
-13 ILQIMNHK
+13 K

-56 GAQLDKNLKQ
+56 GAQLDKNVKQ

-131 SVLMPDTQQGTELI
+131 SVLMPDTKQGTELLN
-145 KQDNPKYFF
+145 QDNSKYFF

-160 LFVRFKNSV
+160 LFVRFKDSV

-285 LVHIDNYLKGH
+285 LVHIDKYLKGH

-302 KKTGITAIDVAKEDE
+302 KKTGITAIDAAKEDE

-332 TGDETFVTELSEGGL
+332 TGDETFITELSEGGL
-347 ESNIIKSLLELSEQ
+347 ESNIIKSLLGLSEQ

-380 PEKIISFWEKEISDV
+380 PEKIIAFWEKEISEV

-404 TDSLELADPEKTDDI
+404 SDSLELADPEKTDDI

-425 AKYGTAVRSLN
+425 AKYGTAVRSVN
-436 EYKQVKASDNL
+436 EYKQVKAANHL

-488 DKNYECYRYYI
+488 DKNYECYRYHI
-499 IICLTYNF
+499 ITCLTYNF
-507 KYSDRELREFFKYLK
+507 RYSDRELREFFKYLK
-522 TETSGLVRYALYCM
+522 AENSELVRYALYCM

-543 QQLKSTLRAQ
+543 QQLKSTLRVQ
-553 LSKEANNYLK
+553 LSREANNYLK

-578 TMDELVKQMG
+578 SMDELVKQMG

>member
-1 MPTHSGTNFKFE
+1 MTDY
-13 ILQIMNHK
+13 

-27 STDNLKLAYYRI
+27 NPENLKLSYYRI
-39 VCWPERL
+39 VCWPERM

-56 GAQLDKNLKQ
+56 GAQLDKNLNE

-75 YSPQRGFKYYE
+75 YTPQRGFKYFE

-112 VIAARNYE
+112 VIAARNYD

-131 SVLMPDTQQGTELI
+131 SVLMPDSKEGTKLLNQE
-145 KQDNPKYFF
+145 NPKYFL

-160 LFVRFKNSV
+160 LFIRFKDSV

-201 LSTHFGVEDEILDLL
+201 LSTHFKVEDEILDLL

-229 STPGVGI
+229 TTPGVGI

-285 LVHIDNYLKGH
+285 LVLIDNYLKGH

-302 KKTGITAIDVAKEDE
+302 KKTGITEIDAAKEDE
-317 TVKELRRFEVIGNDY
+317 TVKELRRFEVVGNDY
-332 TGDETFVTELSEGGL
+332 TGDEAFFSELSEGGL
-347 ESNIIKSLLELSEQ
+347 ESSVIKSLLGLSEQ
-361 SPEEH
+361 SPEEQ
-366 DESDTKKQLENITD
+366 DESDAKKHLENITD
-380 PEKIISFWEKEISDV
+380 PDKIIEFWEKEISEV
-395 EKELPSLFK
+395 QMELPALFK
-404 TDSLELADPEKTDDI
+404 SDSLELANPEKTDDI
-419 DFIRLS
+419 AFIRLS
-425 AKYGTAVRSLN
+425 AKYGTALRSLSK
-436 EYKQVKASDNL
+436 YKQVKANDDL
-447 LPYWLFALKK
+447 LAYWLFALKK
-457 FYWRASNYILT
+457 FYWRASNYVLT
-468 LQHYRDNETLK
+468 LQHYRGNTKLR
-479 EELISIYLT
+479 EELISIYLS
-488 DKNYECYRYYI
+488 DKNYECYRYHI
-499 IICLTYNF
+499 ISCLTYNF
-507 KYSDRELREFFKYLK
+507 EYIDRELREFFKYLK
-522 TETSGLVRYALYCM
+522 TENSELVRYALYCM

-543 QQLKSTLRAQ
+543 QQLKSTLKVQ
-553 LSKEANNYLK
+553 LSKEASNYLK
-563 LITLDYWKRDANRVS
+563 LITLDYWKKDENRVNS
-578 TMDELVKQMG
+578 MDELIKQMG

>member
-1 MPTHSGTNFKFE
+1 
-13 ILQIMNHK
+13 MNK
-21 TFEIYF
+21 KVLETYF
-27 STDNLKLAYYRI
+27 NIENLRLAYYRI

-66 LSEKLISGK
+66 LSSKLISGE

-112 VIAARNYE
+112 IIASRNYDI
-120 LLAEHDDFVFG
+120 LAEHDDFVFG
-131 SVLMPDTQQGTELI
+131 SVLMPDTKPGIELLQQE
-145 KQDNPKYFF
+145 NPKYFF

-160 LFVRFKNSV
+160 LFIRFKDSV

-201 LSTHFGVEDEILDLL
+201 LSTHFNVEDEILDIL

-285 LVHIDNYLKGH
+285 LVLIDNYLKGH

-302 KKTGITAIDVAKEDE
+302 KKTGITSIDAAKEDE
-317 TVKELRRFEVIGNDY
+317 TVKELRRFEVIGTDY
-332 TGDETFVTELSEGGL
+332 TGDETIINELSEGGL
-347 ESNIIKSLLELSEQ
+347 ESNIIKTLLGLSEQ
-361 SPEEH
+361 SPEDNNE
-366 DESDTKKQLENITD
+366 DVVKKNLENITD
-380 PEKIISFWEKEISDV
+380 PNKIIEFWEKEISEV
-395 EKELPSLFK
+395 ESELPTLFIA
-404 TDSLELADPEKTDDI
+404 DSLELSDPDNTDDI

-425 AKYGTAVRSLN
+425 AKYGTAIRALT
-436 EYKQVKASDNL
+436 EYKQVNASENL

-457 FYWRASNYILT
+457 YYWRANNYVLT
-468 LQHYRDNETLK
+468 LQHYKYNNSLK
-479 EELISIYLT
+479 EKLTSIYRS
-488 DKNYECYRYYI
+488 DKNYECYRYHI
-499 IICLTYNF
+499 ITCLTYNF
-507 KYSDRELREFFKYLK
+507 EYTDRELRAFFKYLK
-522 TETSGLVRYALYCM
+522 EENSELVRYALYCM
-536 LIKHSDD
+536 IIKHSDD
-543 QQLKSTLRAQ
+543 QQLQSTLRVQ
-553 LSKEANNYLK
+553 LSKEENNYLK
-563 LITLDYWKRDANRVS
+563 LITLDYWKRDTNRIN
-578 TMDELVKQMG
+578 TMDELVKLMG

>member
-1 MPTHSGTNFKFE
+1 MSD
-13 ILQIMNHK
+13 K
-21 TFEIYF
+21 TLEIYF

-131 SVLMPDTQQGTELI
+131 SVLMPDTKQGTELL
-145 KQDNPKYFF
+145 KQENPKYFF

-160 LFVRFKNSV
+160 LFVRFKDSV

-201 LSTHFGVEDEILDLL
+201 LSTHFGVEDEILDFL

-285 LVHIDNYLKGH
+285 LVLIDNYLKGH
-296 GLSINS
+296 GLAINA
-302 KKTGITAIDVAKEDE
+302 KKTGITTIDAAKEDE
-317 TVKELRRFEVIGNDY
+317 TVKELRRFDIIGNDY
-332 TGDETFVTELSEGGL
+332 TGDEAIINELSEGGL
-347 ESNIIKSLLELSEQ
+347 ESSVIKTLLGLSEQ

-366 DESDTKKQLENITD
+366 DESEAKHQIESITD
-380 PEKIISFWEKEISDV
+380 PEKIIAFWEKEISDV
-395 EKELPSLFK
+395 EQELPSLFK
-404 TDSLELADPEKTDDI
+404 SSSLELADPEQTDDI

-425 AKYGTAVRSLN
+425 AKYGTAVRSLS
-436 EYKQVKASDNL
+436 EYKQVTASDAL

-457 FYWRASNYILT
+457 FYWRAGNYILT
-468 LQHYRDNETLK
+468 LQHYKGNKELK
-479 EELISIYLT
+479 QELISIYQS
-488 DKNYECYRYYI
+488 DKNYECYRYHI
-499 IICLTYNF
+499 ITCLTYNF
-507 KYSDRELREFFKYLK
+507 EYTDRELREFFKYLK
-522 TETSGLVRYALYCM
+522 AENSELVRYALYC
-536 LIKHSDD
+536 LIIKHSDD
-543 QQLKSTLRAQ
+543 QQLKSTLRVQ
-553 LSKEANNYLK
+553 LSREANNYLK

>member
-1 MPTHSGTNFKFE
+1 MSE
-13 ILQIMNHK
+13 K
-21 TFEIYF
+21 TLEIYF
-27 STDNLKLAYYRI
+27 HPDNLKLAYYRI

-56 GAQLDKNLKQ
+56 GAQLDKNVKS
-66 LSEKLISGK
+66 LSEKIISGK

-112 VIAARNYE
+112 VIAARNYD

-131 SVLMPDTQQGTELI
+131 SVLMPDTKQGIELI
-145 KQDNPKYFF
+145 YQENPKYFF

-160 LFVRFKNSV
+160 LFVRFKDSV

-193 PHYNLLLT
+193 PHYNLLQT

-302 KKTGITAIDVAKEDE
+302 KKTGITSIDAAKEDE

-332 TGDETFVTELSEGGL
+332 TGDEAIISELSEGGL
-347 ESNIIKSLLELSEQ
+347 ESSIIKSLLGLSEQ

-366 DESDTKKQLENITD
+366 DESDAKKQIESITD
-380 PEKIISFWEKEISDV
+380 PSKIIAFWEKEIGDV

-404 TDSLELADPEKTDDI
+404 NDSIELVDPEKTDDI

-425 AKYGTAVRSLN
+425 AKYGTAVRSLS
-436 EYKQVKASDNL
+436 EYKQVKASELL

-457 FYWRASNYILT
+457 FYWRASNYVLT
-468 LQHYRDNETLK
+468 LQHYKGNKQLK
-479 EELISIYLT
+479 EELISIYLD
-488 DKNYECYRYYI
+488 DKNYECYRYHI
-499 IICLTYNF
+499 ITCLTYNF
-507 KYSDRELREFFKYLK
+507 DYTDRELREFFKYLK
-522 TETSGLVRYALYCM
+522 SEKSELVRYAMYCM

-543 QQLKSTLRAQ
+543 QQLQSTLRVQ
-553 LSKEANNYLK
+553 LSREANNYLK
-563 LITLDYWKRDANRVS
+563 LITLDYWKRDTHRVS
-578 TMDELVKQMG
+578 TMNELVKQMG

>member
-1 MPTHSGTNFKFE
+1 
-13 ILQIMNHK
+13 MNK
-21 TFEIYF
+21 KVLETYF
-27 STDNLKLAYYRI
+27 NIENLRLAYYRI

-66 LSEKLISGK
+66 LSSKLISGE

-112 VIAARNYE
+112 IIASRNYDI
-120 LLAEHDDFVFG
+120 LAEHDDFVFG
-131 SVLMPDTQQGTELI
+131 SVLMPDTKPGIELLQQE
-145 KQDNPKYFF
+145 NPKYFF

-160 LFVRFKNSV
+160 LFIRFKDSV

-201 LSTHFGVEDEILDLL
+201 LSTHFNVEDEILDIL

-285 LVHIDNYLKGH
+285 LVLIDNYLKGH

-302 KKTGITAIDVAKEDE
+302 KKTGITSIDAAKEDE
-317 TVKELRRFEVIGNDY
+317 TVKELRRFEVIGTDY
-332 TGDETFVTELSEGGL
+332 TGDETIINELSEGGL
-347 ESNIIKSLLELSEQ
+347 ESNIIKTLLGLSEQ
-361 SPEEH
+361 SPEDNNENVV
-366 DESDTKKQLENITD
+366 KKNLENITD
-380 PEKIISFWEKEISDV
+380 PNKIIEFWEKEISEV
-395 EKELPSLFK
+395 ESELPTLFIA
-404 TDSLELADPEKTDDI
+404 DSLELSDPDNTDDI

-425 AKYGTAVRSLN
+425 AKYGTAIRALTEHKKVNTS
-436 EYKQVKASDNL
+436 EHL

-457 FYWRASNYILT
+457 YYWRANNYVLT
-468 LQHYRDNETLK
+468 LQHYKYTKSLK
-479 EELISIYLT
+479 EELTSIYRS
-488 DKNYECYRYYI
+488 DKNYECYRYHI
-499 IICLTYNF
+499 ITCLTYNF
-507 KYSDRELREFFKYLK
+507 EYTDRELRAFFKYLK
-522 TETSGLVRYALYCM
+522 EENSELVRYALYCM
-536 LIKHSDD
+536 IIKHSDD
-543 QQLKSTLRAQ
+543 QQLQSTLRVQ
-553 LSKEANNYLK
+553 LSKEENNYLK
-563 LITLDYWKRDANRVS
+563 LITLDYWKRDTNRIN
-578 TMDELVKQMG
+578 TMDELVKLMG

>member
-1 MPTHSGTNFKFE
+1 MTENT
-13 ILQIMNHK
+13 L
-21 TFEIYF
+21 EIYF
-27 STDNLKLAYYRI
+27 NPDNLKLAYYRI
-39 VCWPERL
+39 VCSPERM

-56 GAQLDKNLKQ
+56 GAHLDKNLKQ

-112 VIAARNYE
+112 VIAEKNYDF
-120 LLAEHDDFVFG
+120 LAEHDDFVFG
-131 SVLMPDTQQGTELI
+131 SVLMPDSKLGTEILN
-145 KQDNPKYFF
+145 QDNPKYFF
-154 FKFWKS
+154 FKFWRS
-160 LFVRFKNSV
+160 LFIRFNDSV

-201 LSTHFGVEDEILDLL
+201 LSNHFRVEDEILDLL

-262 FKYYRYMDDI
+262 FKYYRYMDDM

-285 LVHIDNYLKGH
+285 LVLIDNYLKGN

-302 KKTGITAIDVAKEDE
+302 KKTGITEIDAAKEDE
-317 TVKELRRFEVIGNDY
+317 TVKELRRFEVLGNDY
-332 TGDETFVTELSEGGL
+332 TGDEAFLNDLSEGGL
-347 ESNIIKSLLELSEQ
+347 ESSIIKSLIGLSEQ

-366 DESDTKKQLENITD
+366 DENDAKKQLENITD
-380 PEKIISFWEKEISDV
+380 PDKIIEFWEKEISEV
-395 EKELPSLFK
+395 EKKLPGLFK
-404 TDSLELADPEKTDDI
+404 RDSLELDNPEKTDDI

-425 AKYGTAVRSLN
+425 AKYGTALRALSEFKQAKAN
-436 EYKQVKASDNL
+436 EDL

-457 FYWRASNYILT
+457 FYWRAGNYVLT
-468 LQHYRDNETLK
+468 LQHYRDNPILR
-479 EELISIYLT
+479 EELISIYLS
-488 DKNYECYRYYI
+488 DKNYECYRYHI
-499 IICLTYNF
+499 IICLTYSF
-507 KYSDRELREFFKYLK
+507 EYTDRELREFFKYLK
-522 TETSGLVRYALYCM
+522 TENSELVRHALYCM
-536 LIKHSDD
+536 LMKHSDD
-543 QQLKSTLRAQ
+543 QQLKSTLKAQ
-553 LSKEANNYLK
+553 LSKELSNYLK
-563 LITLDYWKRDANRVS
+563 LITLDYWKKDANRVNS
-578 TMDELVKQMG
+578 MDELVKQMG

>member
-1 MPTHSGTNFKFE
+1 MSD
-13 ILQIMNHK
+13 K

-95 KTLLMIEDAL
+95 KTLLMLEDAL

-120 LLAEHDDFVFG
+120 LLVEHDDFVFG
-131 SVLMPDTQQGTELI
+131 SVLMPDTKQGTELL
-145 KQDNPKYFF
+145 KQENPKYFF

-160 LFVRFKNSV
+160 LFVRFKDSV

-201 LSTHFGVEDEILDLL
+201 LSTHFGVEDEILDFL

-236 PQGPQPSYL
+236 PQGPQPSYF

-285 LVHIDNYLKGH
+285 LVLIDNYLKGH
-296 GLSINS
+296 GLSINA
-302 KKTGITAIDVAKEDE
+302 KKTGITTIDAAKEDE
-317 TVKELRRFEVIGNDY
+317 TVKELRRFDIIGNAY
-332 TGDETFVTELSEGGL
+332 TGDEAIINELSEGGL
-347 ESNIIKSLLELSEQ
+347 ESSVIKTLLGLSEQ

-366 DESDTKKQLENITD
+366 DESEAKQQIESITD
-380 PEKIISFWEKEISDV
+380 PEKIIAFWEKEISDV
-395 EKELPSLFK
+395 EQELPSLFK
-404 TDSLELADPEKTDDI
+404 SNSLELADPEQTDDI

-425 AKYGTAVRSLN
+425 AKYGTAVRSLS
-436 EYKQVKASDNL
+436 EYKQVTASDAL

-457 FYWRASNYILT
+457 FYWRAGNYILT
-468 LQHYRDNETLK
+468 LQHYKGNKELK
-479 EELISIYLT
+479 QELISIYQS
-488 DKNYECYRYYI
+488 DKNYECYRYHI
-499 IICLTYNF
+499 ITCLTYNF
-507 KYSDRELREFFKYLK
+507 EYTDRELREFFKYLK
-522 TETSGLVRYALYCM
+522 AENSELVRYALYC
-536 LIKHSDD
+536 LIIKHSDD
-543 QQLKSTLRAQ
+543 QQLKSTLRVQ
-553 LSKEANNYLK
+553 LSREANNYLK

>member
-1 MPTHSGTNFKFE
+1 MIN
-13 ILQIMNHK
+13 K
-21 TFEIYF
+21 TFEKYF
-27 STDNLKLAYYRI
+27 NSDNLILAYYRI
-39 VCWPERL
+39 VCSPERL

-56 GAQLDKNLKQ
+56 GDQLDKNIKR
-66 LSEKLISGK
+66 LSEKLLSGE
-75 YSPQRGFKYYE
+75 YLPQRGFKYYE

-95 KTLLMIEDAL
+95 KTLLMIEDAI
-105 VYQAIAN
+105 VYQAMAN

-131 SVLMPDTQQGTELI
+131 SVLTPDTKLGVELI
-145 KQDNPKYFF
+145 NQDNPQFYFF
-154 FKFWKS
+154 RFWKS
-160 LFVRFKNSV
+160 LFLKFKDSV
-169 IKAIEQDKA
+169 IKAIEQDNA

-201 LSTHFGVEDEILDLL
+201 LSIHFGVEDEILDLL

-302 KKTGITAIDVAKEDE
+302 KKTGISAIDAAKEDE

-332 TGDETFVTELSEGGL
+332 TGDENLITELSVGGL
-347 ESNIIKSLLELSEQ
+347 ESNIIKSLLGLSEQ

-366 DESDTKKQLENITD
+366 DDSDTNKKLENITD
-380 PEKIISFWEKEISDV
+380 PEKIIAFWKNEIS
-395 EKELPSLFK
+395 
-404 TDSLELADPEKTDDI
+404 
-419 DFIRLS
+419 
-425 AKYGTAVRSLN
+425 
-436 EYKQVKASDNL
+436 
-447 LPYWLFALKK
+447 
-457 FYWRASNYILT
+457 
-468 LQHYRDNETLK
+468 
-479 EELISIYLT
+479 
-488 DKNYECYRYYI
+488 
-499 IICLTYNF
+499 
-507 KYSDRELREFFKYLK
+507 
-522 TETSGLVRYALYCM
+522 
-536 LIKHSDD
+536 
-543 QQLKSTLRAQ
+543 
-553 LSKEANNYLK
+553 
-563 LITLDYWKRDANRVS
+563 
-578 TMDELVKQMG
+578 
-588 L
+588 